1 MWSLKAPRRVLA
13 SGVSEENSELWLHAA
28 LNVQTAVSRPV
39 PDRCPWGQKEPV
51 SLGTHPRRGREEP
64 PGRRCL
70 GPPGY
75 RQSCQGQLVGL
86 SSLGSWGEQQKQKSL
101 GNSEAAKLTYLFCC
115 D

>member
-1 MWSLKAPRRVLA
+1 MADAPSLDGLSGRPWPLAAARSPLAHLCGPRFSSSLHPAPSL
-13 SGVSEENSELWLHAA
+13 
-28 LNVQTAVSRPV
+28 
-39 PDRCPWGQKEPV
+39 PV